1 MQLWKGDEATRTRDP
16 GRGGAVVGGL
26 VGSIDGG
33 VRHVSVAVMEG
44 AVVKLAVPV
53 VLVDVLGVKL
63 VSETEDTVRTR
74 FRGIKVVLGMFEG
87 SELFGRK
94 VFREAFDWKAGKI
107 VGHLMCFW
115 RIDCVP
121 FNPFTSIA
129 DCSFSMD
136 W

>member
-1 MQLWKGDEATRTRDP
+1 LRLQKGDEATRTRDP
-16 GRGGAVVGGL
+16 GRGSAVVGGL
-26 VGSIDGG
+26 VGGIDGG
-33 VRHVSVAVMEG
+33 VGHTSVAMVEG
-44 AVVKLAVPV
+44 AVVELAVPAV
-53 VLVDVLGVKL
+53 FVDVLGVG
-63 VSETEDTVRTR
+63 T
-74 FRGIKVVLGMFEG
+74 FEG